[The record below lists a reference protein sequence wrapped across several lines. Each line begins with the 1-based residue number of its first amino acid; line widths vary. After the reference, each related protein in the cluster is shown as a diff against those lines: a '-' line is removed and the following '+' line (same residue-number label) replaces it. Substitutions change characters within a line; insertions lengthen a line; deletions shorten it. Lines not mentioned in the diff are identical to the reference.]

1 MNGDKMKKIDL
12 TEGRAVKVLTTLS
25 VPIMGSSLLQFTY
38 NLVDMLWVGRL
49 GSNAVASIGSSSF
62 YMGLGYSINSL
73 VVIGTGIKVSHAVG
87 RKEEKEVKEYINS
100 GLLINT
106 IIGLI
111 FGLVLILG
119 GRNLIGFLH
128 LGNSIVEDDAYL
140 YLASSGPTMFFVFF
154 NMLYAR
160 ILGSYGNNKLA
171 FKINAIGVIVNI
183 VLDPIFIY
191 ILKLGVLGASI
202 ATMLANITMFLLYLV
217 KSSGI
222 IKFDFDIKIDYEKVK
237 QIIILGFPMAA
248 QRILFTLINIFIARI
263 IAIFGSDAIAAQKI
277 GLQIESITYMV
288 VGGLHGAI
296 AAFTGQNF
304 GAKKYERIKEGYNT
318 ALKIG
323 TIYSLLMAFVFLFFN
338 VPFIKLFVRDENTI
352 AIAKAY
358 LQVIAFSQI
367 FSTIETVSNG
377 LFTGIG
383 KPKISS
389 IISVVFTSLRIPM
402 ALVLIKP
409 FGLTGIWISIAASS
423 ILKGSVAY
431 LLYRIEVKKIFNKI
445 EDRELLEGGKK
456 C

>member
-1 MNGDKMKKIDL
+1 MKKIDL
-12 TEGRAVKVLTTLS
+12 TEGRAIKVLTTLS

-73 VVIGTGIKVSHAVG
+73 VVIGTGIKVAHAIG

-100 GLLINT
+100 GLLIN
-106 IIGLI
+106 IILGVI
-111 FGLVLILG
+111 FALVLILW
-119 GRNLIGFLH
+119 GRSLIGFLN
-128 LGNSIVEDDAYL
+128 LGNSAVEEDAYL
-140 YLASSGPTMFFVFF
+140 YLASSGPTMFFAFF
-154 NMLYAR
+154 NSLYAR
-160 ILGSYGNNKLA
+160 ILGSFGNNKLA
-171 FKINAIGVIVNI
+171 FKINAIGVIINI
-183 VLDPIFIY
+183 ILDPIFIY
-191 ILKLGVLGASI
+191 ILKFGVLGASI
-202 ATMLANITMFLLYLV
+202 ATMLANITMFLLYLI
-217 KSSGI
+217 KSSEI
-222 IKFDFDIKIDYEKVK
+222 IKFNFNIKIDYEKVK

-248 QRILFTLINIFIARI
+248 QRILFTVINIFLARI

-288 VGGLHGAI
+288 IGGLHGAI
-296 AAFTGQNF
+296 TAFTGQNF

-323 TIYSLLMAFVFLFFN
+323 TIYSLLMAFAFLFFN
-338 VPFIKLFVRDENTI
+338 EPFIKLFVRDENTI

-367 FSTIETVSNG
+367 FSAIETVSNG

-409 FGLTGIWISIAASS
+409 FGLTGIWISIAVSS
-423 ILKGSVAY
+423 ILKGSTAY
-431 LLYRIEVKKIFNKI
+431 LLYRSEVRRSFK
-445 EDRELLEGGKK
+445 
-456 C
+456 

>member
-12 TEGRAVKVLTTLS
+12 TEGRAIKVLTTLS

-38 NLVDMLWVGRL
+38 NLVDMLWVGGL

-73 VVIGTGIKVSHAVG
+73 VVIGTGIKVAHAIG
-87 RKEEKEVKEYINS
+87 QKEEKEVKEYINS
-100 GLLINT
+100 GLLINI

-111 FGLVLILG
+111 FAIVLILG
-119 GRNLIGFLH
+119 GRSLIEFLH
-128 LGNSIVEDDAYL
+128 LGNSTVEEDAYL
-140 YLASSGPTMFFVFF
+140 FLASSGPTMFFTFF
-154 NMLYAR
+154 NVLYAR

-171 FKINAIGVIVNI
+171 FKINAIGVIINI

-191 ILKLGVLGASI
+191 VLKLGVLGASI
-202 ATMLANITMFLLYLV
+202 ATMLANIAMFLLYLI
-217 KSSGI
+217 KSSDI
-222 IKFDFDIKIDYEKVK
+222 IKFNFDIKIDYEKVK

-248 QRILFTLINIFIARI
+248 QRILFTVINIFLARI

-304 GAKKYERIKEGYNT
+304 GAKKYKRIKEGYNT

-323 TIYSLLMAFVFLFFN
+323 AIYSLLMAFAFLFFN
-338 VPFIKLFVRDENTI
+338 APFIKLFVRDENTI
-352 AIAKAY
+352 AIAKSY

-367 FSTIETVSNG
+367 FSTIETISNG

-423 ILKGSVAY
+423 ILKGSLAY
-431 LLYRIEVKKIFNKI
+431 LLYIIEVKRNFK
-445 EDRELLEGGKK
+445 
-456 C
+456 